1 MNLTLIIKINMKPYN
16 QIKIEN
22 RAWDAILQV
31 KNAHKSIYQ
40 YSLEEAKRDAEIY
53 PTLQSDFIVKAIAM
67 VNYAKNELNA
77 KGVTHTDDLTL
88 IIAQL
93 ESMMP
98 SPEKEAEKKAAEYRR
113 WLAEYEAN
121 RPDGCVYSDMAQN
134 GE

>member
-1 MNLTLIIKINMKPYN
+1 MKTYT
-16 QIKIEN
+16 QIEIEN

-31 KNAHKSIYQ
+31 KNANKELYQ
-40 YSLEEAKRDAEIY
+40 YNVDQVKNDAEKY
-53 PTLQSDFIVKAIAM
+53 PALHSDLIVKAIAM

-98 SPEKEAEKKAAEYRR
+98 SPQKEAEKKAAEYRK
-113 WLAEYEAN
+113 WLADYEAN
-121 RPDGCVYSDMAQN
+121 RPDGCVYSDMAQEG

>member
-1 MNLTLIIKINMKPYN
+1 MKTYN
-16 QIKIEN
+16 EIEIEN
-22 RAWDAILQV
+22 MAWDAILQV
-31 KNAHKSIYQ
+31 KNAQKDLYQ
-40 YSLEEAKRDAEIY
+40 YNVDQVKNDAEKY
-53 PTLQSDFIVKAIAM
+53 PALHSDLIVKAIAM

-77 KGVTHTDDLTL
+77 KGVTHTDDLAL
-88 IIAQL
+88 IIEQL

-98 SPEKEAEKKAAEYRR
+98 SPQKEAEKKAAEYRK

>member
-1 MNLTLIIKINMKPYN
+1 MKTYT
-16 QIKIEN
+16 QIEIEN

-31 KNAHKSIYQ
+31 KNAHKELYQ
-40 YSLEEAKRDAEIY
+40 YNVDQVKNDAEKY
-53 PTLQSDFIVKAIAM
+53 PTLHSDLIVKAIAM

-88 IIAQL
+88 IIEQL

-98 SPEKEAEKKAAEYRR
+98 SPQKEAEKKAAEYRK

-121 RPDGCVYSDMAQN
+121 RPDTCVYSDMAQD

>member
-1 MNLTLIIKINMKPYN
+1 MKTYT
-16 QIKIEN
+16 QIEIEN

-31 KNAHKSIYQ
+31 KNANKELYQ
-40 YSLEEAKRDAEIY
+40 YNVDQVKNDAEKY
-53 PTLQSDFIVKAIAM
+53 PTLQSDLIAKAIAM

-88 IIAQL
+88 IIEQL

-98 SPEKEAEKKAAEYRR
+98 SPQKEAEKKAAEYRK
-113 WLAEYEAN
+113 WLADYEAN
-121 RPDGCVYSDMAQN
+121 RPDGCVYSDVAQEG

>member
-1 MNLTLIIKINMKPYN
+1 MKTYN
-16 QIKIEN
+16 EIEIEK

-31 KNAHKSIYQ
+31 KNANKELYQ
-40 YSLEEAKRDAEIY
+40 YNVDQVKNDAEKY
-53 PTLQSDFIVKAIAM
+53 PALQSDLIAKAIAM

-88 IIAQL
+88 IIEQL

-98 SPEKEAEKKAAEYRR
+98 SPQKEAEKKAAEYRK
-113 WLAEYEAN
+113 WLADYEAN

>member
-1 MNLTLIIKINMKPYN
+1 MKTYT
-16 QIKIEN
+16 QIEIEN
-22 RAWDAILQV
+22 RAWDAILQIKNAQKDLYQYNVDQV
-31 KNAHKSIYQ
+31 KN
-40 YSLEEAKRDAEIY
+40 DAEKY
-53 PTLQSDFIVKAIAM
+53 PALQSDLIVKAIAM

-88 IIAQL
+88 IIEQL

-98 SPEKEAEKKAAEYRR
+98 SPQKEAEKKAAEYRK

-121 RPDGCVYSDMAQN
+121 RPDGCVYSDMAQEG

>member
-1 MNLTLIIKINMKPYN
+1 MKTYT
-16 QIKIEN
+16 QIEIEN

-31 KNAHKSIYQ
+31 KNANKELYQ
-40 YSLEEAKRDAEIY
+40 YNVDQVKNDAEIY
-53 PTLQSDFIVKAIAM
+53 PTLHSGLIANAIAM

-88 IIAQL
+88 IIAHL

-98 SPEKEAEKKAAEYRR
+98 SPQKEAEKKAAEYRK

-121 RPDGCVYSDMAQN
+121 RPDGCVYSDVAQD